1 MAANF
6 WQSSHRCD
14 VLISLPVSLPSPS
27 FPLPLSLSLFPS
39 PSFPLPLSLSL
50 FSLSLFPAP
59 SFPLPL
65 SLSLFPSPSFPSP
78 SFPLPLSLSLFPAP
92 SFPLP
97 LSLSLFPSPSFP
109 LPLSLSLFPSPSF
122 PLPLSLSLFPLS
134 PHPLFSS
141 PPPTHRQLHA
151 PAAACAAGSPAPF
164 RDPSFAPVSPFPL
177 TLSPFSS
184 PRNSLPLSPPLPPSR
199 PTLVPPTPHLPR
211 PHPPSLPT
219 TNYYSH
225 YSSLLCCAPPL
236 RRAVARLLNRPRLP
250 SPPFPFPFS
259 FPFPSPHHPP
269 RKRLLD
275 PGAVKQLL
283 DPGAVARLL
292 HAEDDRMG
300 LSPSDVRLV
309 KLHMCDHLAVLAH
322 RLNLRQRVVATAIA
336 YFRRVYVKKSFAEV
350 DPRLAA
356 PAALYV
362 AAKAEECTVQA
373 VKLVH
378 RMKSHAC
385 MCGHGAMG
393 YEVKDI
399 LAMEM
404 RLLQALSFNLIV
416 FHPYRPLTTYL
427 DDVSRALNF
436 SANVKEEFAQMAWSM
451 VNDSFKTDL
460 SLCHPPFIIALAC
473 IHLVA
478 LMRHLPLLPW
488 LEGLRVDMH
497 RGLGLMI
504 MHGAL
509 HWIAL
514 MRVCSYTG
522 HGVEVHGVKGTVE
535 VSSRAITSG
544 VAVPSSLL
552 DPIIPPPLALIAS
565 SAHHPSSVNSSLGP
579 VRGVL
584 TTPFPLSHQPLTCHP
599 LPSSPTTQVRAVSTA
614 LLDLYEE
621 FSSLTEDQISAAV
634 GKLPMRL
641 P

>member
-6 WQSSHRCD
+6 WQSSH
-14 VLISLPVSLPSPS
+14 S
-27 FPLPLSLSLFPS
+27 
-39 PSFPLPLSLSL
+39 
-50 FSLSLFPAP
+50 
-59 SFPLPL
+59 
-65 SLSLFPSPSFPSP
+65 
-78 SFPLPLSLSLFPAP
+78 
-92 SFPLP
+92 
-97 LSLSLFPSPSFP
+97 
-109 LPLSLSLFPSPSF
+109 
-122 PLPLSLSLFPLS
+122 
-134 PHPLFSS
+134 
-141 PPPTHRQLHA
+141 
-151 PAAACAAGSPAPF
+151 
-164 RDPSFAPVSPFPL
+164 
-177 TLSPFSS
+177 
-184 PRNSLPLSPPLPPSR
+184 
-199 PTLVPPTPHLPR
+199 
-211 PHPPSLPT
+211 
-219 TNYYSH
+219 
-225 YSSLLCCAPPL
+225 
-236 RRAVARLLNRPRLP
+236 
-250 SPPFPFPFS
+250 
-259 FPFPSPHHPP
+259 
-269 RKRLLD
+269 
-275 PGAVKQLL
+275 KQLL

-385 MCGHGAMG
+385 MCGYGAMG

-427 DDVSRALNF
+427 EDVSRAL
-436 SANVKEEFAQMAWSM
+436 SLAANVKEEFAQVAWSM

-497 RGLGLMI
+497 R
-504 MHGAL
+504 
-509 HWIAL
+509 
-514 MRVCSYTG
+514 
-522 HGVEVHGVKGTVE
+522 
-535 VSSRAITSG
+535 
-544 VAVPSSLL
+544 
-552 DPIIPPPLALIAS
+552 
-565 SAHHPSSVNSSLGP
+565 
-579 VRGVL
+579 
-584 TTPFPLSHQPLTCHP
+584 
-599 LPSSPTTQVRAVSTA
+599 VRAVSTA

>member
-1 MAANF
+1 MFRAQTQHTNSELPAFSLTSLKSFVVGVLLCDEGVRLGLKPNTPAIFRTRLLVTSEFPNLKIGNLCAAKQLVAFANLKRSMNSTETSRLDITSVIRHPTDVAWDSPIIVTVAKIRQCRQQSQTVAAGGASLLMAANF
-6 WQSSHRCD
+6 WQSSH
-14 VLISLPVSLPSPS
+14 S
-27 FPLPLSLSLFPS
+27 
-39 PSFPLPLSLSL
+39 
-50 FSLSLFPAP
+50 
-59 SFPLPL
+59 
-65 SLSLFPSPSFPSP
+65 
-78 SFPLPLSLSLFPAP
+78 
-92 SFPLP
+92 
-97 LSLSLFPSPSFP
+97 
-109 LPLSLSLFPSPSF
+109 
-122 PLPLSLSLFPLS
+122 
-134 PHPLFSS
+134 
-141 PPPTHRQLHA
+141 
-151 PAAACAAGSPAPF
+151 
-164 RDPSFAPVSPFPL
+164 
-177 TLSPFSS
+177 
-184 PRNSLPLSPPLPPSR
+184 
-199 PTLVPPTPHLPR
+199 
-211 PHPPSLPT
+211 
-219 TNYYSH
+219 
-225 YSSLLCCAPPL
+225 
-236 RRAVARLLNRPRLP
+236 
-250 SPPFPFPFS
+250 
-259 FPFPSPHHPP
+259 
-269 RKRLLD
+269 
-275 PGAVKQLL
+275 KQLL

-427 DDVSRALNF
+427 EDVSRALNL
-436 SANVKEEFAQMAWSM
+436 SANVKEDFAQMAWSM
-451 VNDSFKTDL
+451 LNDSFKTDL

-497 RGLGLMI
+497 R
-504 MHGAL
+504 
-509 HWIAL
+509 
-514 MRVCSYTG
+514 
-522 HGVEVHGVKGTVE
+522 
-535 VSSRAITSG
+535 
-544 VAVPSSLL
+544 
-552 DPIIPPPLALIAS
+552 
-565 SAHHPSSVNSSLGP
+565 
-579 VRGVL
+579 
-584 TTPFPLSHQPLTCHP
+584 
-599 LPSSPTTQVRAVSTA
+599 VRAVSTA